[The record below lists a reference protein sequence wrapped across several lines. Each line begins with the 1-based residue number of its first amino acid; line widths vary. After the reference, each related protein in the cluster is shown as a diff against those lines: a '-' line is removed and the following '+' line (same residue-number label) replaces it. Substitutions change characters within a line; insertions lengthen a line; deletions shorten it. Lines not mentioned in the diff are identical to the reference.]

1 MFDSEALRDE
11 LKSLKVDLS
20 RVLNVNGEEMLNQSK
35 ARAEAL
41 ADQIKTA
48 RNELGEALGQEES
61 HVEKMVAERP
71 IASLASAFA
80 LGVVVGSWQAGI
92 SVSAENLV
100 KHLRA
105 LAYRPNHRRYQTAGI
120 FGWASACGHSRR

>member
-20 RVLNVNGEEMLNQSK
+20 RVLNANGEEMLNQSE

-41 ADQIKTA
+41 ADQIKMT
-48 RNELGEALGQEES
+48 RNDLGEALGREES

-71 IASLASAFA
+71 IASLASALA
-80 LGVVVGSWQAGI
+80 LGVVVGF
-92 SVSAENLV
+92 
-100 KHLRA
+100 
-105 LAYRPNHRRYQTAGI
+105 LA
-120 FGWASACGHSRR
+120 SRH